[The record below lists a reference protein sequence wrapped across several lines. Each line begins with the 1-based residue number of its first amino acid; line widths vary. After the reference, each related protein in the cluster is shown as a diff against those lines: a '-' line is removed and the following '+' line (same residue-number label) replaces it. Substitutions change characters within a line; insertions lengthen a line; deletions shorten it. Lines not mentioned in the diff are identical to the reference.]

1 MSLLQFF
8 RLLNRNLNL
17 FLLCALTLV
26 VVTYMSTRNLPK
38 SYESEM
44 EIFTGIASGLNIEAV
59 DNTKVDYF
67 TTSTEYDNLINIIK
81 SRQTLEE
88 VGMRLLVQHMMLDS
102 ASPAY
107 INVENYGHF
116 RYKMPDSLEKIL
128 LDPYSVENTLRRI
141 RNYRQIHF
149 NDERVKLTFENSNSP
164 YSYQRIANIGVRR
177 VQSSDLIKLFYA
189 SNDPGI
195 TQNTLLILTE
205 VFTNNLATIKT
216 GQSDDVVGYF
226 QEKVDEATEILNEAE
241 ATLQDF
247 RIKYRI
253 INYEEQTRNL
263 TIEKEKMEDEFQ
275 KELAKKRAAEAVI
288 AKLET
293 QLSLNNVMI
302 TLGNA
307 ILVKK
312 KELIDLRSQIAEM
325 ETYLNDPDLLNLL
338 RAKASR
344 LEDEVRNQLMQRYQ
358 YSRTTDGIEISTIIG
373 EWLKYTLALDE
384 TNARVAVFADRKQ
397 YFKDQYD
404 LYAPLGSQFAR
415 LERDINIKESNYL
428 ELLNSLNQA
437 LLRQKSELVSSG
449 GLVVTSPP
457 PFPHTPSPS
466 KAMLLVV
473 VAGVIGFIVPFLFI
487 IVKELLDSSI
497 RTPERGEELTG
508 LKLLGAYPDLTTRSE
523 VKNIDFE
530 WLHDKAAALI
540 TQNIRLE
547 SRKKGNPKVG
557 QVCKNLLVFSTRP
570 GDGKLLTTHV
580 IANELVSLNFRV
592 LVLGYKDLPEGE
604 TPYYDYLKYDSDKR
618 FVNSEH
624 LSELIPIGYDPGLY
638 DYCFLIIQPI
648 LVNPYPLN
656 LLEQFSAGL
665 CITGAFRNW
674 NRADKTVLED
684 FMETLQFKPGLMLNA
699 VEPDYMVSVLG
710 EIEKDRSLLRVFLK
724 RLLSM
729 QLRAANPKGKKRK
742 DAKSKA
748 KEEDFII

>member
-26 VVTYMSTRNLPK
+26 VVTYMLTRNLPK
-38 SYESEM
+38 SYETEM
-44 EIFTGIASGLNIEAV
+44 EIFTGIASGINIEEV
-59 DNTKVDYF
+59 DNNKVDYF

-102 ASPAY
+102 ADPAY
-107 INVENYGHF
+107 ITEENYGHF

-141 RNYRQIHF
+141 RNYRRIHF
-149 NDERVKLTFENSNSP
+149 DDSRVKLTFENGNSP
-164 YSYQRIANIGVRR
+164 YSHQRIANVGVRR
-177 VQSSDLIKLFYA
+177 IQNSDLIKLFYS

-216 GQSDDVVGYF
+216 GQSSDVVAYF
-226 QEKVDEATEILNEAE
+226 QEKVDEAAEILNDAE
-241 ATLQDF
+241 TTLQNF

-263 TIEKEKMEDEFQ
+263 TIEKEKMEDEYQ
-275 KELAKKRAAEAVI
+275 KERARKKAAEAVL
-288 AKLET
+288 AKLEK

-302 TLGNA
+302 KLGNA
-307 ILVKK
+307 FLDKK
-312 KELIDLRSQIAEM
+312 NELIDLRSQIAEM
-325 ETYLNDPDLLNLL
+325 ETYLNDQDLLNKL

-344 LEDEVRNQLMQRYQ
+344 LENEARNQLMERYE
-358 YSRTTDGIEISTIIG
+358 YSRTTDGIEITTLIG
-373 EWLKYTLALDE
+373 EWLKYTLELDE
-384 TNARVAVFADRKQ
+384 TNARVAVFLERKQ
-397 YFKDQYD
+397 YFREQYD

-415 LERDINIKESNYL
+415 LERDIGIKESNYL
-428 ELLNSLNQA
+428 ELLYNLNQA

-449 GLVVTSPP
+449 GLVITSPP
-457 PFPHTPSPS
+457 PFPHTPSKS
-466 KAMLLVV
+466 KAMLLVG
-473 VAGVIGFIVPFLFI
+473 VAGVMGFLVPFLFI
-487 IVKELLDSSI
+487 VVKEFLDSSI
-497 RTPERGEELTG
+497 RTPERGEEQTG
-508 LKLLGAYPDLTTRSE
+508 LKLIGAYPDLTTRSE

-530 WLHDKAAALI
+530 WLHDKAAAQV

-547 SRKKGNPKVG
+547 SRKRGNPKVG
-557 QVCKNLLVFSTRP
+557 QVAQNLLVFSTRQ

-604 TPYYDYLKYDSDKR
+604 TPYYDYLRYDSDKR

-624 LSELIPIGYDPGLY
+624 LNELIPTGYDPSLY
-638 DYCFLIIQPI
+638 DYCFLILQPI

-656 LLEQFSAGL
+656 LLEQFSAGI
-665 CITGAFRNW
+665 CVTGAFRNW
-674 NRADKTVLED
+674 SRADRTALED
-684 FMETLQFKPGLMLNA
+684 FTEILQFKSGLMLNA

-710 EIEKDRSLLRVFLK
+710 EIEKDRSIVRVFLK

-729 QLRAANPKGKKRK
+729 QLRGAKPKGKKK
-742 DAKSKA
+742 QSNGKEQ
-748 KEEDFII
+748 EEDFII

>member
-17 FLLCALTLV
+17 FLLCALTLA
-26 VVTYMSTRNLPK
+26 VVTYMLTRNLPK
-38 SYESEM
+38 SYETEM
-44 EIFTGIASGLNIEAV
+44 EIFTGIASGVNIEAV

-102 ASPAY
+102 ADPAY
-107 INVENYGHF
+107 ITKANYGHF
-116 RYKMPDSLEKIL
+116 RYKISDSLEKIL

-141 RNYRQIHF
+141 RNYRRINF
-149 NDERVKLTFENSNSP
+149 NDNRVKLTFENGNSP
-164 YSYQRIANIGVRR
+164 YSYQRIANISVRR
-177 VQSSDLIKLFYA
+177 IQSSDLIKLNF
-189 SNDPGI
+189 SSDDPGI
-195 TQNTLLILTE
+195 TQSTLLILTE
-205 VFTNNLATIKT
+205 VFTNNVASIKT
-216 GQSDDVVGYF
+216 GQSRDVVGYF
-226 QEKVDEATEILNEAE
+226 KQQVDQAAEILNTAE
-241 ATLQDF
+241 GNLQDF

-263 TIEKEKMEDEFQ
+263 TIEKEKMEDEYQ
-275 KELAKKRAAEAVI
+275 KELAKQRAGEAVI
-288 AKLET
+288 RKLEK
-293 QLSLNNVMI
+293 QLSLNNIMI

-307 ILVKK
+307 ILEKK
-312 KELIDLRSQIAEM
+312 KELIVLRSQIAEM
-325 ETYLNDPDLLNLL
+325 QTYLNDPDLLDQL

-344 LEDEVRNQLMQRYQ
+344 LEEEVRNQLMQRYE
-358 YSRTTDGIEISTIIG
+358 YSRTTDGIDVSTIIG
-373 EWLKYTLALDE
+373 EWLRYTLELDE
-384 TNARVAVFADRKQ
+384 TNARVAVFLDRRK
-397 YFKDQYD
+397 YFEEQYD
-404 LYAPLGSQFAR
+404 IYAPLGSQFGR
-415 LERDINIKESNYL
+415 LGRDIGIKESNYL

-437 LLRQKSELVSSG
+437 LLRQKSEMVSSG

-457 PFPHTPSPS
+457 PYPHTPKPS

-497 RTPERGEELTG
+497 RTPERGEEQTG
-508 LKLLGAYPDLTTRSE
+508 LKLMGAYPDLTTRSE

-530 WLHDKAAALI
+530 WLHNKSAALI
-540 TQNIRLE
+540 TQNLRLE
-547 SRKKGNPKVG
+547 SRKLSNPKLG

-570 GDGKLLTTHV
+570 GDGKLLNTHV

-592 LVLGYKDLPEGE
+592 LVLGFKDLPEGE

-618 FVNSEH
+618 FINSEH
-624 LSELIPIGYDPGLY
+624 LSELVPIGYDPNLF
-638 DYCFLIIQPI
+638 DYCFMILQPI
-648 LVNPYPLN
+648 LVNPFPIN

-665 CITGAFRNW
+665 CVTGAFRNW
-674 NRADKTVLED
+674 SRADKTALHD
-684 FMETLQFKPGLMLNA
+684 FMETLKFKPGLMLNG

-710 EIEKDRSLLRVFLK
+710 EIEKERSMLRVFLK

-729 QLRAANPKGKKRK
+729 QLRGAKPKLLKKRVSKKK
-742 DAKSKA
+742 D

>member
-17 FLLCALTLV
+17 FLLCALTLA
-26 VVTYMSTRNLPK
+26 VVTYMLTRNLPK

-102 ASPAY
+102 ADPAY
-107 INVENYGHF
+107 ISKENYGHF
-116 RYKMPDSLEKIL
+116 RYKISDSLEKIL

-141 RNYRQIHF
+141 RNYRRINF
-149 NDERVKLTFENSNSP
+149 NDKKVELTFENGNSP

-226 QEKVDEATEILNEAE
+226 REKVNEAAEILNEAE
-241 ATLQDF
+241 STLQDF

-253 INYEEQTRNL
+253 INYDEQTRNL
-263 TIEKEKMEDEFQ
+263 TIEKEKMEDEYQ
-275 KELAKKRAAEAVI
+275 KELAKQRAAEAVLR
-288 AKLET
+288 KLEK
-293 QLSLNNVMI
+293 QLSLNNIMI
-302 TLGNA
+302 QLGNA
-307 ILVKK
+307 ILEKK
-312 KELIDLRSQIAEM
+312 SELITLRSKIAEM
-325 ETYLNDPDLLNLL
+325 ETYLNDPDLLNQL
-338 RAKASR
+338 RAKADR
-344 LEDEVRNQLMQRYQ
+344 LEDEVRNQLMQRYE
-358 YSRTTDGIEISTIIG
+358 YSRTTDGIEVSTIIG
-373 EWLKYTLALDE
+373 EWLKYTLQLDE
-384 TNARVAVFADRKQ
+384 TNARVAVFLDRKK
-397 YFKDQYD
+397 YFKEQYD

-415 LERDINIKESNYL
+415 LERDISIKESNYL

-437 LLRQKSELVSSG
+437 LLRQKSEMVSSG

-457 PFPHTPSPS
+457 PYPHTPSPS

-497 RTPERGEELTG
+497 RTPERGEEQTG
-508 LKLLGAYPDLTTRSE
+508 LKLMGAYPDLTTRSE
-523 VKNIDFE
+523 VKNINFE

-540 TQNIRLE
+540 TQNLRLE
-547 SRKKGNPKVG
+547 SRKTHDPKMG

-570 GDGKLLTTHV
+570 GDGKLLNTHV

-624 LSELIPIGYDPGLY
+624 LSELIPIGYDPALY
-638 DYCFLIIQPI
+638 DYCFLILQPI

-665 CITGAFRNW
+665 CVTGAFRNW
-674 NRADKTVLED
+674 NRADKTALSD
-684 FMETLQFKPGLMLNA
+684 FMETLHFKPGLMLNG

-710 EIEKDRSLLRVFLK
+710 EIEKERSMLRVFLK

-729 QLRAANPKGKKRK
+729 QLRAAKPKASKRKSTKGKE
-742 DAKSKA
+742 

>member
-1 MSLLQFF
+1 M
-8 RLLNRNLNL
+8 
-17 FLLCALTLV
+17 
-26 VVTYMSTRNLPK
+26 TYMLTRNLPK

-59 DNTKVDYF
+59 NNTKVDYF

-102 ASPAY
+102 ANPAY
-107 INVENYGHF
+107 ITEENYRHF
-116 RYKMPDSLEKIL
+116 RYKISDSLEKIL

-141 RNYRQIHF
+141 RNYRRIHF
-149 NDERVKLTFENSNSP
+149 DDNRVKLTFDNSNSP
-164 YSYQRIANIGVRR
+164 YSYQRIANVGVRR
-177 VQSSDLIKLFYA
+177 VQSSDLIKLTYA
-189 SNDPGI
+189 SDDPGI

-226 QEKVDEATEILNEAE
+226 QDKVDESTKILNDAE
-241 ATLQDF
+241 GTLQDF

-253 INYEEQTRNL
+253 INYDEQTRNL
-263 TIEKEKMEDEFQ
+263 TIEKEKMEDEYQ
-275 KELAKKRAAEAVI
+275 KELAMKRASEAVI
-288 AKLET
+288 KKLEKH
-293 QLSLNNVMI
+293 LSLNNIMI
-302 TLGNA
+302 QLGNA
-307 ILVKK
+307 VLAKK
-312 KELIDLRSQIAEM
+312 NELIDLRSKIAEM
-325 ETYLNDPDLLNLL
+325 ETYLNDPDLLNQL
-338 RAKASR
+338 RAKANR
-344 LEDEVRNQLMQRYQ
+344 LENEVRNQLMERYE
-358 YSRTTDGIEISTIIG
+358 YSRTTDGIEVSTIIA
-373 EWLKYTLALDE
+373 EWLKYTLQLDE
-384 TNARVAVFADRKQ
+384 TNARVAVFLDRKQ
-397 YFKDQYD
+397 YFKEQYD

-415 LERDINIKESNYL
+415 LQREISIKESNYL

-449 GLVVTSPP
+449 GLVITSPP

-473 VAGVIGFIVPFLFI
+473 VAGVIGFVVPFLFI

-530 WLHDKAAALI
+530 WLHDKAAALV

-547 SRKKGNPKVG
+547 SRKKANPKVS
-557 QVCKNLLVFSTRP
+557 QICKNLLVFSTRQ
-570 GDGKLLTTHV
+570 GDGKLLNTHI

-624 LSELIPIGYDPGLY
+624 LNELIPTGYDPGLY
-638 DYCFLIIQPI
+638 DYCFLILQPI
-648 LVNPYPLN
+648 LINPYPLN

-674 NRADKTVLED
+674 NRADKMALQD

-729 QLRAANPKGKKRK
+729 QLRAAKPKAKNGKG
-742 DAKSKA
+742 SKA
-748 KEEDFII
+748 KEDQEDFII